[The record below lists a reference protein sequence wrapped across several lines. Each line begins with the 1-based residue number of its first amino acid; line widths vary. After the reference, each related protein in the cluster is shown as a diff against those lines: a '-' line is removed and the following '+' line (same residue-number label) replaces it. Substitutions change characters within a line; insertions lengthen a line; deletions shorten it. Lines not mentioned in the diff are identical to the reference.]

1 MLKKEKEMPD
11 SPKALA
17 AYKGKLWGCCLATAP
32 TECERLYMKKNNK
45 GFSLV
50 ELIVVIAIMAILA
63 AVAVVSYSVYIERA
77 QDAKDQQYIDNIL
90 YFSELFAIENQ
101 LPLEWVEIV
110 PEVDG
115 AEDIKLICKDS
126 EGNLYQYTGDISEI
140 FNAVGPG
147 YIEGGLNNGKYQP
160 GQGGGSNEPDD
171 GIGQTP
177 CNCNNNNYKEVEKQ
191 DATCDQD
198 GWIVYECQNEGC
210 GEKWQEILTAE
221 HDFHKL
227 NEKYEVCKKCGTIRG
242 GVVVPID

>member
-1 MLKKEKEMPD
+1 
-11 SPKALA
+11 
-17 AYKGKLWGCCLATAP
+17 
-32 TECERLYMKKNNK
+32 MKKNNK

-63 AVAVVSYSVYIERA
+63 AVAVVSYSVYIDRA
-77 QDAKDQQYIDNIL
+77 QDAKDQQYLDNIL

-115 AEDIKLICKDS
+115 PEDIKLICKDS
-126 EGNLYQYTGDISEI
+126 EGNLYQYAGDISEI

-147 YIEGGLNNGKYQP
+147 YIEGGWLDGLYQP
-160 GQGGGSNEPDD
+160 GQGGGGNNEPDAE
-171 GIGQTP
+171 IGQTP
-177 CNCNNNNYKEVEKQ
+177 CDCQNNNYREVERQ

-198 GWIVYECQNEGC
+198 GWVVYKCQNESC
-210 GEKWQEILTAE
+210 GQEWQVTLTEE
-221 HDFHKL
+221 HDFHPYKG
-227 NEKYEVCKKCGTIRG
+227 KYEICKKCNIIRG

>member
-1 MLKKEKEMPD
+1 
-11 SPKALA
+11 
-17 AYKGKLWGCCLATAP
+17 
-32 TECERLYMKKNNK
+32 MKKNNK

-63 AVAVVSYSVYIERA
+63 AVAVVSYSVYIDRA
-77 QDAKDQQYIDNIL
+77 QDAKDQQYVDNIL

-115 AEDIKLICKDS
+115 PEDIKLICKDS
-126 EGNLYQYTGDISEI
+126 EGNLYQYAGDISEI

-160 GQGGGSNEPDD
+160 GQGGGNNQPGQGGDDDQPDEE
-171 GIGQTP
+171 IGQEHPVT
-177 CNCNNNNYKEVEKQ
+177 CNSENHTKLETHP
-191 DATCDQD
+191 ATCGHD
-198 GWIVYECQNEGC
+198 GYEIYQCEDC
-210 GEKWQEILTAE
+210 KHKWQTVLPALD
-221 HDFHKL
+221 HNLYNFND
-227 NEKYEVCKKCGTIRG
+227 KYQICTECGTIIG